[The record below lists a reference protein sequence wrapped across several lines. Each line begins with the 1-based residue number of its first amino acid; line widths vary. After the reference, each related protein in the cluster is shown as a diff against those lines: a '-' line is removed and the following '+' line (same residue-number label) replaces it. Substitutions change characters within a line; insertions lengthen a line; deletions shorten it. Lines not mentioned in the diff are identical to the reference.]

1 MPYSPDYQTNPKI
14 PTFVTKVPHDVVL
27 TQTDTRLFIKNIKTG
42 VTIEQF
48 KSALEKYGPVQVYL
62 YEHGLKDN
70 GWAWVGFED
79 KETALKAVR
88 DCEYG
93 EAEVRDPEEEE
104 INVPHEGAVKNEE
117 DKQETSSFYAEAEEN
132 VESEEHPNNNNDEN
146 VKNRE
151 SDSEEAEEPEEEPEE
166 DADEE
171 D

>member
-1 MPYSPDYQTNPKI
+1 MPYSPDYQTNSKI

-104 INVPHEGAVKNEE
+104 LNLPHEGAAKNE

-132 VESEEHPNNNNDEN
+132 VESEENPNNNNDEN

-151 SDSEEAEEPEEEPEE
+151 SESEEEPEEEPEE
-166 DADEE
+166 DADE